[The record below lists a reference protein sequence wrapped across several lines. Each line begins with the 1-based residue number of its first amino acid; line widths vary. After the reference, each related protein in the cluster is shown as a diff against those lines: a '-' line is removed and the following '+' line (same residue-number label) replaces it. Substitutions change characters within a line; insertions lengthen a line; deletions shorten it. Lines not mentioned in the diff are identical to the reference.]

1 MFCSVA
7 QPTATENSFSMVRV
21 LSLFSPLG
29 VMVSKLSLILSEA
42 DGYLDLLGLCQGTF

>member
-1 MFCSVA
+1 
-7 QPTATENSFSMVRV
+7 MVRV

-29 VMVSKLSLILSEA
+29 VMVSKLSLIRSEA